1 MEPSLNP
8 SMNLITDDLKL
19 LITDYTETF
28 RTRNGAEFIPSMNLI
43 TDDLKLLITDYTETF
58 RTRNGAEFKSFYESD
73 YRQAE
78 TVDNRL
84 H

>member
-1 MEPSLNP
+1 MELSLNP

-28 RTRNGAEFIPSMNLI
+28 RNRNG
-43 TDDLKLLITDYTETF
+43 T
-58 RTRNGAEFKSFYESD
+58 EFKFFYESD
-73 YRQAE
+73 YRRPE

-84 H
+84 N

>member
-1 MEPSLNP
+1 ML
-8 SMNLITDDLKL
+8 
-19 LITDYTETF
+19 F
-28 RTRNGAEFIPSMNLI
+28 

-73 YRQAE
+73 YRRPE